1 MNPFENVMLNKL
13 YPFTKDLI
21 ERDILVVVPR
31 KEDHNAVKVEM
42 TIEAI
47 LGEFGLDHRSKILIT
62 DELNNTN
69 GKGYRYIWITGGVE
83 VGNILGIHSKYVRSP
98 ELDFMEMAKNFDEE
112 YARLEKFIPENFPE
126 NDYPEVTLIST
137 LGELNSL
144 VSSCST
150 HPFAWDTE
158 TINLHD
164 LTMLMASFTYKSGE
178 EYRNYVV
185 PVHHEDSP
193 LPAKQGLEAI
203 KEILW
208 GNQVRA
214 GHNITFDAHVVKHN
228 IGSLPPY
235 YREGKL
241 VQMDTM
247 LAAYMVYNKVMSLK
261 LKDLSKAL
269 YNSGDYEAELFAT
282 LKKKFKKKADWSFD
296 VIPLNIFY
304 PYAGLDSYYTYK
316 LMEDFSPLLNTV
328 HEGVMAPL
336 YKKHIMPVSHAV
348 TKMEANTFK
357 LDKGWTRNYLTA
369 LETYQAEIEDEI
381 KNAPVVKGN
390 FEDFNIDSKPD
401 LRRLFFDILGS
412 EVKKQ
417 TKGGDLSTDVEV
429 MECISSMEEGEESGD
444 FATKIIRYRRAGK
457 LKAYL
462 IAFLAHPLEGDMV
475 RPSFLVHGTANGR
488 LSSSGDFNAQ
498 NLPSR
503 RKVGIKRCVE
513 SRFGKEG
520 CIVNVDYKTLEFR
533 IAAALSKDPKLAEL
547 LADPNV
553 DLHTATA
560 CMVFEKE
567 AEDVTPDE
575 RFVAKTTN
583 FSIIYGAGYKKVAE
597 ITGMDPKI
605 VKPMVEKYRETYK
618 GLMDAMDRGKK
629 FATEHGYV
637 KSHWGRV
644 RPFPDL
650 LNTRLQ
656 TWKKFKHE
664 REAYNMIVQ
673 SFSVD
678 ICLRALMLLTREME
692 KEGLES
698 KLILQVHDSLVFDV
712 KLDEM
717 DKVMEMIIRIMERE
731 SVPDLI
737 KIPVPVEYSVGPTY
751 EDQVEITEI
760 NMDEIQTI
768 LQEQRQKAF
777 KEMLEIEEYVEKVVT
792 PSFDETN

>member
-1 MNPFENVMLNKL
+1 MNPFESVMLNKL
-13 YPFTKDLI
+13 YPFTQGLI
-21 ERDILVVVPR
+21 ERDILVVVPH
-31 KEDHNAVKVEM
+31 KPTFNDLKVEM
-42 TIEAI
+42 TVEAI
-47 LGEFGLDHRSKILIT
+47 LGEFGLDRRSKIIVT
-62 DELNNTN
+62 DALDPSEAKGFRYVWLVGDPEL
-69 GKGYRYIWITGGVE
+69 
-83 VGNILGIHSKYVRSP
+83 LGMIGTHAKIVRSGD
-98 ELDFMEMAKNFDEE
+98 LDFMDMAKNFDEE
-112 YARLEKFIPENFPE
+112 YARLEKFVPEKFPE
-126 NDYPEVTLIST
+126 LEYPEV
-137 LGELNSL
+137 ELCTTPSELTTL
-144 VSSCST
+144 VSACT
-150 HPFAWDTE
+150 NRPFAWDTE
-158 TINLHD
+158 TFNLHN
-164 LTMLMASFTYKSGE
+164 LTMLMASFTYKSGDT
-178 EYRNYVV
+178 YVNKVV

-193 LPAKQGLEAI
+193 LPAKQSLEAI
-203 KEILW
+203 REILW
-208 GNQVRA
+208 GNQIRA
-214 GHNITFDAHVVKHN
+214 GHNITFDSHVINKN
-228 IGSLPPY
+228 LGSLPPY
-235 YREGKL
+235 FRDGKL

-247 LAAYMVYNKVMSLK
+247 LAVYMVYNKVMSLK

-269 YNSGDYEAELFAT
+269 YNSGDYEAELHAT
-282 LKKKFKKKADWSFD
+282 LKKKFKRKADWSFD
-296 VIPLNIFY
+296 VIPLNILY

-328 HEGVMAPL
+328 HGGVMAPL
-336 YKKHIMPVSHAV
+336 YKKHLMPVAHAV

-357 LDKGWTRNYLTA
+357 IDKSWTENYLAA
-369 LETYQAEIEDEI
+369 LEGYQQKIEEGMKAET
-381 KNAPVVKGN
+381 VVKGN
-390 FEDFNIDSKPD
+390 FEDFNIASTDD
-401 LRRLFFDILGS
+401 LQHLFFDILKS
-412 EVKKQ
+412 TVKNK
-417 TKGGDLSTDVEV
+417 TKTGYSTDV
-429 MECISSMEEGEESGD
+429 STMEEISIMEDGEDSGR
-444 FATKIIRYRRAGK
+444 FASQIIKFRRAGK
-457 LKAYL
+457 LKGYL
-462 IAFLAHPLEGDMV
+462 KAFLAHTLKGDMV

-503 RKVGIKRCVE
+503 RKVGVKRCVE

-533 IAAALSKDPKLAEL
+533 IAAALSKDPQLAKL

-560 CMVFEKE
+560 CMVFEKK
-567 AEDVTPDE
+567 AEDVSPEE

-583 FSIIYGAGYKKVAE
+583 FSIIYGAGAKKVAD
-597 ITGMDPKI
+597 ITGMDLKI
-605 VKPMVEKYRETYK
+605 VKPMVEKYKETYE
-618 GLMDAMDRGKK
+618 GLMDAMGRGKA
-629 FATEHGYV
+629 FAVKHGYV

-650 LNTRLQ
+650 LNTRL
-656 TWKKFKHE
+656 TSWKKFKHE

-678 ICLRALMLLTREME
+678 ICLRALMLLTRELE
-692 KEGLES
+692 KKGLES

-717 DKVMEMIIRIMERE
+717 DIVMEMIIRIMEKE

-768 LQEQRQKAF
+768 LHEQRQKSF
-777 KEMLEIEEYVEKVVT
+777 KDLLEIEEYVEKVVT